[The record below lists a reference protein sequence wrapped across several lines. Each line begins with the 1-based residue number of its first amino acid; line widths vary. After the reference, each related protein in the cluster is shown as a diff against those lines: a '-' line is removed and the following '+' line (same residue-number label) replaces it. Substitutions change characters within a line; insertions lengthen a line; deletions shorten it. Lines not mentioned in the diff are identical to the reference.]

1 MPAAFLMSDSGRYR
15 APDHDRSERRV
26 DQDAKTE
33 DLLLAGLDCYFA
45 ARYEDAIHVW
55 SRALFFDRDHARAR
69 AYIERARRALAERQR
84 ESEELAQM
92 GADAFR
98 RGDIDTAR
106 TLLMSAIER
115 GGVQDDVQ
123 VLLERLGRL
132 QAGSD
137 GVAASPRVWPRPSAS
152 RSTLTDER
160 AVPASR
166 GRQIV
171 FVGVVLVLAAA
182 ALAVVASW
190 ARLDTSL
197 GLSGAQATPTVAP
210 AEFPLSRPSASEI
223 ALVRA
228 QALNDAGRFHEALS
242 ALSRVRSSST
252 VRADADALQTII
264 QRALIAGVSAETR

>member
-1 MPAAFLMSDSGRYR
+1 MPAAFLMSNSGRHR
-15 APDHDRSERRV
+15 APDHDRSERCV

-45 ARYEDAIHVW
+45 ARYKDAIHVW

-69 AYIERARRALAERQR
+69 RALAERQR
-84 ESEELAQM
+84 ESEELGQM
-92 GADAFR
+92 GADTFR

-137 GVAASPRVWPRPSAS
+137 GVAASPLVWA
-152 RSTLTDER
+152 
-160 AVPASR
+160 
-166 GRQIV
+166 
-171 FVGVVLVLAAA
+171 
-182 ALAVVASW
+182 
-190 ARLDTSL
+190 
-197 GLSGAQATPTVAP
+197 
-210 AEFPLSRPSASEI
+210 RPSASEI
-223 ALVRA
+223 ALARA
-228 QALNDAGRFHEALS
+228 QALYDAGRFHEALS